1 MTAGRTLAPPYAS
14 GGATV
19 TGVLT
24 MAELRPGDVVADR
37 FRIVRLLGMGGMG
50 VVYHAHDTE
59 LDVDVALKLLRPEL
73 ASRPD
78 AFERFRQELLLARQV
93 SNPHVVRIHD
103 LVRHGEVWLI
113 SMDFVPGQSLERL
126 LDTKGSLPPE
136 DAIGIVR
143 QLALGLA
150 AAHQRG
156 VVHRDLK
163 PANVLISEDGEAR
176 ITDFGVARSAGSTG
190 ITVSGVIIGT
200 PEYLSPEQ
208 ARADPVDGRSDLYAL
223 GLIFFEMLTG
233 TLPFRGG
240 TPAEML
246 AQRIVRDPPLP
257 DTLKPDLP
265 RFAVRLCARLLE
277 LKPSRRFQSA
287 DEVVR
292 AIDQRRV
299 PRARLATRLPAFA
312 AAALVL
318 LAVVAFVYWR
328 RELALAP
335 PAATQAVPIAVDIA
349 SMPFV
354 VSGGENAADG
364 DLAAGIRE
372 IIGSALIGT
381 PGTNSEDTRRV
392 DRALKE
398 LGYDAD
404 AARRQRARVVETLG
418 ARELLEGNLDRDA
431 SGNYAVH
438 LSIWPQGATQPT
450 WSAATTPVTAE
461 MLPAQLR
468 DLQTRLHTQLKVA
481 AASTAWPDTPAI
493 RLIGQLHL
501 QRGADELG
509 VSTLARTAE
518 QAASPALWW
527 SIEDALDR
535 SGRVADLSSLARH
548 AKDALASQ
556 QSRQA
561 IRARAYALVLLGE
574 NEDAAKV
581 LEKLV
586 AETPDDHPAR
596 VLLARAKS
604 ELGDF
609 EGADKIL
616 QAVVADDPRNEDAW
630 FALGKYTIMAGDSKR
645 AVDDYLAHA
654 QILANRLDDARMK
667 ANVTHALGIGYQNL
681 GQLDVAAETFGQ
693 AIQARKAVGDTRGVA
708 VSLRNLSTVRAVQGD
723 FKGAQSALDEARKLL
738 EPLGDTAALADLAN
752 DEGVLKE
759 ERGDYRGALDSYR
772 SALSTYQAL
781 GNARQIGSSLL
792 NVGFAY
798 YQVGEFDNAEVY
810 WNQAASTYAK
820 ANDYVGIVRAKQSL
834 GLAET
839 ARGNF
844 ALAREALEESLHRAE
859 ELQMAEERSI
869 SLANLAD
876 LDRTEGK
883 LSDAIDYAKKAFD
896 EFKQREDSRGTVEMQ
911 LLQSAAFRDVG
922 DWNAASAAIADL
934 DVEKVANS
942 EQAALLLGRQAEIA
956 LGRGRADEALAKA
969 GKAIATAQDAH
980 SYGTEL
986 SARLTR
992 ARALNMQKKTKEAT
1006 KELAATRADLA
1017 KYASTPLR
1025 LALAETA
1032 LEVDGA
1038 DALPDYRAA
1047 RAELARLPAY
1057 GRAFEIHALAA
1068 TAQRRPEGSD
1078 AEREA
1083 SRAAVAA
1090 LDDLRRNTPQAQRPA
1105 LTKFAASY
1113 GISATAHE

>member
-37 FRIVRLLGMGGMG
+37 FRIARLLGMGGMG
-50 VVYHAHDTE
+50 VVYQAHDTE

-93 SNPHVVRIHD
+93 SSPHVVRIHD

-126 LDTKGSLPPE
+126 LDTKGNLPPD
-136 DAIGIVR
+136 DAIRIVR
-143 QLALGLA
+143 ELALGLS

-265 RFAVRLCARLLE
+265 SFAVRLCARLLE

-287 DEVVR
+287 DDVVR

-299 PRARLATRLPAFA
+299 PRAPLSTRAPRFA
-312 AAALVL
+312 AAALIL
-318 LAVVAFVYWR
+318 LAVVAFAYWR
-328 RELALAP
+328 RELALEAP
-335 PAATQAVPIAVDIA
+335 TATQPIPLAVDIA
-349 SMPFV
+349 SMPLV
-354 VSGGENAADG
+354 VTGGESATDG

-372 IIGSALIGT
+372 LIGTALIGT

-418 ARELLEGNLDRDA
+418 ARELLEGDVIRDGF
-431 SGNYAVH
+431 GNYSVH
-438 LSIWPQGATQPT
+438 LSIWPQGAAQPT
-450 WSAATTPVTAE
+450 WTAATTPASAE

-468 DLQTRLHTQLKVA
+468 DLQTRLYVQLKIPGA
-481 AASTAWPDTPAI
+481 PSAWPDTSVI
-493 RLIGQLHL
+493 RLIGQLRL
-501 QRGADELG
+501 QSADQVS

-535 SGRVADLSSLARH
+535 SSRVADLSSLARQ

-556 QSRQA
+556 QSREA
-561 IRARAYALVLLGE
+561 IRAHAYALVLLGE
-574 NEDAAKV
+574 NEEAAKI
-581 LEKLV
+581 LDKLV

-609 EGADKIL
+609 EGANKIL
-616 QAVVADDPRNEDAW
+616 QSVVAEDPRNEDAW

-645 AVDDYLAHA
+645 AVDDYLARA

-681 GQLDVAAETFGQ
+681 GQLDVAAQTFTQ

-723 FKGAQSALDEARKLL
+723 FKGAQSALDEARALL
-738 EPLGDTAALADLAN
+738 DPLGDTAALADLSN

-772 SALSTYQAL
+772 GALSTYQAL

-844 ALAREALEESLHRAE
+844 TLAREALDDSLKHAE

-883 LSDAIDYAKKAFD
+883 LSGALDHAKKAFD

-911 LLQSAAFRDVG
+911 LLQSAAFRDAG
-922 DWNAASAAIADL
+922 DWDAAAAAIADL
-934 DVEKVANS
+934 DVAQVANS

-956 LGRGRADEALAKA
+956 LGRGNADDALAKA
-969 GKAIATAQDAH
+969 GKAISTAQEAH

-992 ARALNMQKKTKEAT
+992 VRALAMQKKIKDAA

-1032 LEVDGA
+1032 LEVNGIEA
-1038 DALPDYRAA
+1038 MPDYRAA
-1047 RAELARLPAY
+1047 RAELARLPSY
-1057 GRAFEIHALAA
+1057 SRAFEIHALAA
-1068 TAQRRPEGSD
+1068 SVQRKPQTDD

-1083 SRAAVAA
+1083 LRAAEAA
-1090 LDDLRRNTPQAQRPA
+1090 YDDLQRNTPAAQRPA
-1105 LTKFAASY
+1105 LAKFAASY
-1113 GISATAHE
+1113 GIPATTHE

>member
-1 MTAGRTLAPPYAS
+1 MTAGRTLAPPYS
-14 GGATV
+14 GSATV

-24 MAELRPGDVVADR
+24 MAELRPGDVVAER
-37 FRIVRLLGMGGMG
+37 FRVVRLLGMGGMG
-50 VVYHAHDTE
+50 VVYHAHDIE

-93 SNPHVVRIHD
+93 SSPHVVRIHD

-113 SMDFVPGQSLERL
+113 SMDFVPGLSLERL
-126 LDTKGSLPPE
+126 LDTKGNLLPD
-136 DAIGIVR
+136 DAIGVVR

-223 GLIFFEMLTG
+223 GLLFFEMLTG

-246 AQRIVRDPPLP
+246 AQRIVRDPPPP

-265 RFAVRLCARLLE
+265 AFAVRLCARLLE

-287 DEVVR
+287 EDVVR
-292 AIDQRRV
+292 AIDLRRV
-299 PRARLATRLPAFA
+299 PRPKLSIRAPALAAV
-312 AAALVL
+312 ALVL
-318 LAVVAFVYWR
+318 LAAVALVFWR
-328 RELALAP
+328 RELASAP
-335 PAATQAVPIAVDIA
+335 PATTAAVPAAVDIA

-354 VSGGENAADG
+354 VTSSGDNADS

-372 IIGSALIGT
+372 LLGTALIGT
-381 PGTNSEDTRRV
+381 PGANSEDTRRV

-398 LGYDAD
+398 LGFDAD

-418 ARELLEGNLDRDA
+418 ARELLEGDLDRDGA
-431 SGNYAVH
+431 GNYSVR
-438 LSIWPQGATQPT
+438 LSIWPQGAAQPA
-450 WSAATTPVTAE
+450 WSAATTPASAE
-461 MLPAQLR
+461 MLPAQLH
-468 DLQTRLHTQLKVA
+468 DLQARLHAELKVGDTA
-481 AASTAWPDTPAI
+481 NAWPDASTI
-493 RLIGQLHL
+493 RLIGNLHL
-501 QRGADELG
+501 QRDAKELNAA
-509 VSTLARTAE
+509 TLTQTAA

-527 SIEDALDR
+527 SIEDALDQG
-535 SGRVADLSSLARH
+535 GRVTELSSVARQ

-556 QSRQA
+556 ESREA
-561 IRARAYALVLLGE
+561 VRAHAYALVLLGE
-574 NEDAAKV
+574 NEDAVKV
-581 LEKLV
+581 LDKLV

-609 EGADKIL
+609 EGASKIL
-616 QAVVADDPRNEDAW
+616 QAVVAEDPRNEDAW

-645 AVDDYLAHA
+645 AVDDYLART

-681 GQLDVAAETFGQ
+681 GQLDVAAQTFEQ
-693 AIQARKAVGDTRGVA
+693 AIQARKAIGDTRGVA

-723 FKGAQSALDEARKLL
+723 FKGAQAALDEARSLL
-738 EPLGDTAALADLAN
+738 EPLGDNAALADLAN

-781 GNARQIGSSLL
+781 GNGRQIGSSLL

-844 ALAREALEESLHRAE
+844 ALAREALEDSLRHAE

-876 LDRTEGK
+876 LDRIEGK
-883 LSDAIDYAKKAFD
+883 LSAALDHAKKAFD
-896 EFKQREDSRGTVEMQ
+896 QFKQRDDSRGTVEMQ
-911 LLQSAAFRDVG
+911 LLESAALRDAG
-922 DWNAASAAIADL
+922 DWDAADAAIADL
-934 DVEKVANS
+934 DVGQVANS

-956 LGRGRADEALAKA
+956 LGRGHADEALTKA

-992 ARALNMQKKTKEAT
+992 ARALNAQKKIKDAA

-1032 LEVDGA
+1032 LEVNGA

-1068 TAQRRPEGSD
+1068 TAERKPQTDD

-1083 SRAAVAA
+1083 LRAAQAA
-1090 LDDLRRNTPQAQRPA
+1090 YDDLFRNTPKTQQAA
-1105 LTKFAASY
+1105 LAKLAAKY
-1113 GISATAHE
+1113 GIPVAAHE

>member
-37 FRIVRLLGMGGMG
+37 FRILRLLGMGGMG
-50 VVYHAHDTE
+50 VVYQAHDTE

-93 SNPHVVRIHD
+93 SSPNVVRIHD

-126 LDTKGSLPPE
+126 LDTKGHLPPE
-136 DAIGIVR
+136 DAIRIVR
-143 QLALGLA
+143 QLALGLS

-265 RFAVRLCARLLE
+265 SFAVRLCARLLE

-287 DEVVR
+287 DDVVR

-299 PRARLATRLPAFA
+299 PRARLSTRAPTFA
-312 AAALVL
+312 AIALVL
-318 LAVVAFVYWR
+318 LTVVAFAYWR

-335 PAATQAVPIAVDIA
+335 PTTTPAIPVAVDIA

-354 VSGGENAADG
+354 TSGGENAADG

-372 IIGSALIGT
+372 LIGTALIGT

-404 AARRQRARVVETLG
+404 AARRQRARVVETLS
-418 ARELLEGNLDRDA
+418 ARELLEGDIVRDG
-431 SGNYAVH
+431 SGNYSVH
-438 LSIWPQGATQPT
+438 LSIWPQGATEPT
-450 WSAATTPVTAE
+450 WTAATTPASAE
-461 MLPAQLR
+461 TLPAQLR
-468 DLQTRLHTQLKVA
+468 DLETRLYAQLKIA
-481 AASTAWPDTPAI
+481 GAPATWPDTSVI
-493 RLIGQLHL
+493 RLIGQLRL
-501 QRGADELG
+501 QSADQLG

-535 SGRVADLSSLARH
+535 SGRVADLSSLARQ

-556 QSRQA
+556 QSREA

-574 NEDAAKV
+574 NEDAAKI
-581 LEKLV
+581 LDKLV

-609 EGADKIL
+609 EGANKIL
-616 QAVVADDPRNEDAW
+616 QSVVAEDPRNEDAW

-645 AVDDYLAHA
+645 AVDDYLARA

-681 GQLDVAAETFGQ
+681 GQLDVAAQTFTQ

-723 FKGAQSALDEARKLL
+723 FKGAQSALDEARALL
-738 EPLGDTAALADLAN
+738 EPLGDTAALADLSN

-759 ERGDYRGALDSYR
+759 ERGDYRGALASYR
-772 SALSTYQAL
+772 GALSTYQAL

-844 ALAREALEESLHRAE
+844 TLAREALDDSLKHAE

-883 LSDAIDYAKKAFD
+883 LASALDHAKKAFD

-911 LLQSAAFRDVG
+911 LLESAAFRDAG
-922 DWNAASAAIADL
+922 DWDAAAAAIADL
-934 DVEKVANS
+934 DVGQVANS

-956 LGRGRADEALAKA
+956 LGRGNADDALAKA
-969 GKAIATAQDAH
+969 SKAISTAQEAH

-992 ARALNMQKKTKEAT
+992 VRALAMQKKTKDAA

-1032 LEVDGA
+1032 LEVNGI

-1068 TAQRRPEGSD
+1068 SIQRKPQTDD

-1083 SRAAVAA
+1083 LRAAEAAYDDLQHNTPPAQRAA
-1090 LDDLRRNTPQAQRPA
+1090 LA
-1105 LTKFAASY
+1105 KFAGSY
-1113 GISATAHE
+1113 GIPATAHE